1 MSQAKKELESFFI
14 THPTR
19 FEKAPEGLEL
29 VPHPSPG
36 KGACQVRILKKR
48 LSPTTFFASCPKR
61 VARPPGGLPTIIEL
75 WCVRLAQGRR
85 IEDVV
90 PRTEVETRRRQH
102 PNSME
107 AVPAK
112 TTIREVARAAGVGIG
127 TISRVLNSSSQVS
140 RKTRAR
146 VLDAIRRLG
155 FRPNA
160 QARRILKRRAEMVC
174 FLLSNRDFL
183 HPFHARILQGVES
196 YASGLKQ
203 HVMFAALHYSQ
214 KTPADSIDL
223 PPVLQEHGLI
233 DGVILAGT
241 IYPNLL
247 RRIESIH
254 MPFVAF
260 SNNVVGMDD
269 EHQFDQVGFD
279 DLNGTLH
286 ATRYL
291 IGQGHRQIVFAGDI
305 SYPWLHRRF
314 EGYRQGMRENK
325 LKPVLVTAR
334 NPLSFVDFGQM
345 SAGRILSRRS
355 RPTAVVAGIDDREE
369 AVLMDPPLSTV
380 RVHKEEIGETCM
392 KMLLERLH
400 HPQMAFSQRVLPTEF
415 VIRGTVRQL
424 PGSAS

>member
-1 MSQAKKELESFFI
+1 
-14 THPTR
+14 
-19 FEKAPEGLEL
+19 
-29 VPHPSPG
+29 
-36 KGACQVRILKKR
+36 
-48 LSPTTFFASCPKR
+48 
-61 VARPPGGLPTIIEL
+61 
-75 WCVRLAQGRR
+75 
-85 IEDVV
+85 
-90 PRTEVETRRRQH
+90 
-102 PNSME
+102 ME
-107 AVPAK
+107 AVPGK

-140 RKTRAR
+140 WKTRAR

-160 QARRILKRRAEMVC
+160 QARRILKKRSEMVC

-203 HVMFAALHYSQ
+203 HVLFAALRYPPKMPSE
-214 KTPADSIDL
+214 KIDL

-247 RRIESIH
+247 RRMESVQ
-254 MPFVAF
+254 MPFVAL
-260 SNNVVGMDD
+260 SNNVMGMEDV
-269 EHQFDQVGFD
+269 QRFDQVGFD

-291 IGQGHRQIVFAGDI
+291 ISKGHRQIVFAGDV
-305 SYPWLHRRF
+305 SYPWLQRRF
-314 EGYRQGMRENK
+314 EGYRQGMREK
-325 LKPVLVTAR
+325 RLKPVLIMPR
-334 NPLSFVDFGQM
+334 NVPNFGEFGQE
-345 SAGRILSRRS
+345 SVRRILNLRPG
-355 RPTAVVAGIDDREE
+355 PTAVVTGNDEIAYGLWRALCRRGVKIPEQISLVGFDDREE
-369 AVLMDPPLSTV
+369 AVLMDPPLTTV

-400 HPQMAFSQRVLPTEF
+400 HPQMAFSQRVLPTELI
-415 VIRGTVRQL
+415 IRGSVRQL
-424 PGSAS
+424 

>member
-1 MSQAKKELESFFI
+1 ME
-14 THPTR
+14 
-19 FEKAPEGLEL
+19 
-29 VPHPSPG
+29 
-36 KGACQVRILKKR
+36 
-48 LSPTTFFASCPKR
+48 
-61 VARPPGGLPTIIEL
+61 
-75 WCVRLAQGRR
+75 
-85 IEDVV
+85 VV
-90 PRTEVETRRRQH
+90 PR
-102 PNSME
+102 
-107 AVPAK
+107 K
-112 TTIREVARAAGVGIG
+112 TTIREVAQAAAVGVG

-140 RKTRAR
+140 RETRER
-146 VLDAIRRLG
+146 VLETIRRLG

-203 HVMFAALHYSQ
+203 HVLFAALHYSPR
-214 KTPADSIDL
+214 TPPDRIDL

-233 DGVILAGT
+233 DGLILAGT

-247 RRIESIH
+247 RKIESIH

-260 SNNVVGMDD
+260 SNNVVGMSD
-269 EHQFDQVGFD
+269 EQQFDQVGFD
-279 DLNGTLH
+279 DFNGTLH

-291 IGQGHRQIVFAGDI
+291 IGKGHRQIVFAGGDI
-305 SYPWLHRRF
+305 SYPWLRRRF

-325 LKPVLVTAR
+325 LKAVLIAAR
-334 NPLSFVDFGQM
+334 SPQSFVDFGQK
-345 SAGRILSRRS
+345 SIGRILSRQP
-355 RPTAVVAGIDDREE
+355 RPTAAVAGNDEIAYGLWRSLRRHAMKVPDDISLVGFDDREE

-400 HPQMAFSQRVLPTEF
+400 HPRMTFSHRILPTEF
-415 VIRGTVRQL
+415 VIRGTVRRL
-424 PGSAS
+424 

>member
-1 MSQAKKELESFFI
+1 ME
-14 THPTR
+14 T
-19 FEKAPEGLEL
+19 
-29 VPHPSPG
+29 
-36 KGACQVRILKKR
+36 
-48 LSPTTFFASCPKR
+48 
-61 VARPPGGLPTIIEL
+61 
-75 WCVRLAQGRR
+75 
-85 IEDVV
+85 V
-90 PRTEVETRRRQH
+90 PRR
-102 PNSME
+102 
-107 AVPAK
+107 
-112 TTIREVARAAGVGIG
+112 TTIREVAQAAAVGIG

-140 RKTRAR
+140 RETRAR
-146 VLDAIRRLG
+146 VLEAIRRLE

-196 YASGLKQ
+196 YASSLKQ
-203 HVMFAALHYSQ
+203 HVLFAALHYPPRMPS
-214 KTPADSIDL
+214 DRIDL

-260 SNNVVGMDD
+260 TNNVVGMGD
-269 EHQFDQVGFD
+269 ELQFDQVGFD
-279 DLNGTLH
+279 DFNGTLN

-291 IGQGHRQIVFAGDI
+291 IGKGHRQIVFAGDV

-314 EGYRQGMRENK
+314 QGYRQAMRENK
-325 LKPVLVTAR
+325 LKPVSITSR
-334 NPLSFVDFGQM
+334 NPQSFVDFGQKSTM
-345 SAGRILSRRS
+345 RILSQQP
-355 RPTAVVAGIDDREE
+355 RPTAVVAGNDEIAYGLWRSLQRHAVKVPDDISLVGFDDREE
-369 AVLMDPPLSTV
+369 ALLMDPQLSTV

-400 HPQMAFSQRVLPTEF
+400 HPRMTFSQRILPTEF
-415 VIRGTVRQL
+415 VIRGTVRDL
-424 PGSAS
+424 

>member
-1 MSQAKKELESFFI
+1 
-14 THPTR
+14 
-19 FEKAPEGLEL
+19 
-29 VPHPSPG
+29 
-36 KGACQVRILKKR
+36 
-48 LSPTTFFASCPKR
+48 
-61 VARPPGGLPTIIEL
+61 
-75 WCVRLAQGRR
+75 
-85 IEDVV
+85 
-90 PRTEVETRRRQH
+90 
-102 PNSME
+102 ME
-107 AVPAK
+107 AVPVK

-146 VLDAIRRLG
+146 VLEAIRRLG

-196 YASGLKQ
+196 CASGLKQ
-203 HVMFAALHYSQ
+203 HVLFAALHYSP
-214 KTPADSIDL
+214 KTPPDRIDL

-247 RRIESIH
+247 RRIESIQ

-269 EHQFDQVGFD
+269 EQQFDQVGFD

-286 ATRYL
+286 ATRHL
-291 IGQGHRQIVFAGDI
+291 IGKGHRQIVFAGDI
-305 SYPWLHRRF
+305 SHPWLHRRF
-314 EGYRQGMRENK
+314 EGYRQAMRENK
-325 LKPVLVTAR
+325 LKPALITAR
-334 NPLSFVDFGQM
+334 NPLSFGDFGRSSVGQ
-345 SAGRILSRRS
+345 ILSRRS
-355 RPTAVVAGIDDREE
+355 RPTAVVAGNDEIAYGLWRSLCQRGVKVPDQISLVGFDDREE

-380 RVHKEEIGETCM
+380 RVHKEEIGKACM

-400 HPQMAFSQRVLPTEF
+400 HPQTAFSQRVLPTEF
-415 VIRGTVRQL
+415 VTRGTVREL
-424 PGSAS
+424 P